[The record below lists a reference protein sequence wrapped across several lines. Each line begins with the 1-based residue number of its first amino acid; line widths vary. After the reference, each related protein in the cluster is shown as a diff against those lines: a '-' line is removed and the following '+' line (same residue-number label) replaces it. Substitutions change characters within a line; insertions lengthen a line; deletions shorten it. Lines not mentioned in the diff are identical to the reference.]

1 MHRCTGAA
9 GSRGILTSRSFDLGT
24 RTYTKLK
31 LTYELGASLNIH
43 PLFPAFANID
53 HSTHLIVTGTVV
65 TMEEKRFANYPE
77 PVDWT
82 RTDAAEA
89 ASEAAFS
96 ENSNPILRGLP
107 LAIGAS
113 L

>member
-1 MHRCTGAA
+1 MA
-9 GSRGILTSRSFDLGT
+9 
-24 RTYTKLK
+24 
-31 LTYELGASLNIH
+31 
-43 PLFPAFANID
+43 
-53 HSTHLIVTGTVV
+53 
-65 TMEEKRFANYPE
+65 EKRFANYPE

-89 ASEAAFS
+89 ASEAALS
-96 ENSNPILRGLP
+96 ENSNPVMRGLP